1 MRLGLLAA
9 TLVAFGGVSACAPL
23 PSGEGGTTAAG
34 PNPCFYASQV
44 RNFRT
49 DRTEQLYVRAA
60 RDGLYR
66 LESLGGCP
74 DLDGAVA
81 LSLVPRFGGSDRLC
95 RGDQVQVVINQPSPT
110 FSAPCY
116 ARVTGLVT
124 PEELEAL
131 PERVRP

>member
-1 MRLGLLAA
+1 MRHSLLAA
-9 TLVAFGGVSACAPL
+9 TLAALAGVGACAPV
-23 PSGEGGTTAAG
+23 PTGDGAATTSGPG
-34 PNPCFYASQV
+34 PCFYASQV

-49 DRTEQLYVRAA
+49 DRADTLYVRAV
-60 RDGLYR
+60 RDGVYR
-66 LESLGGCP
+66 LETFGGCP

-81 LSLVPRFGGSDRLC
+81 LSLVRRFGGTDRLC
-95 RGDQVQVVINQPSPT
+95 NGDQVQVVINQPTPT

>member
-1 MRLGLLAA
+1 MRRTIFGAA
-9 TLVAFGGVSACAPL
+9 LVAFGGISACAPV
-23 PSGEGGTTAAG
+23 PTGEGGATARA
-34 PNPCFYASQV
+34 PDPCFYGSQV

-60 RDGLYR
+60 RDGVYR

-116 ARVTGLVT
+116 ARVVGPVT
-124 PEELEAL
+124 PEEFEAL
-131 PERVRP
+131 PERARP